1 MKPFT
6 RIRPRPTAERAEAPD
21 GQPSRLVLGRFSAL
35 RRPSPLRVVAAP
47 SPTLFWT
54 ILVSI
59 ALLCL
64 IGLVFVLSA
73 SMVSA
78 NHTQSTSWYW
88 FLRQAFFL
96 GVGACAM
103 WVAVRVDYH
112 RWIRLGRVIL
122 GLSIVALLLVLLP
135 TGLRHEI
142 NGASRWLGPDFIYFQ
157 PSEMAKLGIILWL
170 AGLLDRRRSSIRDY
184 RVTILPAFTVL
195 GVVAGLIVVEPD
207 LGTTTLVCCIV
218 VAMLAVA
225 GARLDTLA
233 LLGAPA
239 GVLGFFVSLRGYHRE
254 RLLAFLD
261 PWAHANDAG
270 YQTLQSQV
278 GLASGGLFGVGIGN
292 SKLKWGFLP
301 EAHTD
306 FIFSVIGEEAGLI
319 GCVLVISLFFVFIVA
334 GINAGR
340 RCRDL
345 AGLLVSVGIT
355 CWIGLQAIINIG
367 VSVGV
372 LPNKG
377 ITLPFVSYGG
387 TSLVM
392 TMFAA
397 GILLNIARQP
407 GTVEPGRSR
416 RR

>member
-1 MKPFT
+1 VKPIT
-6 RIRPRPTAERAEAPD
+6 RRGPVEEAAAAD
-21 GQPSRLVLGRFSAL
+21 GQPSRLVLGRFARL

-59 ALLCL
+59 SLLCL

-78 NHTQSTSWYW
+78 NHNQSTSWYW

-96 GVGACAM
+96 GVGAVAM

-112 RWIRLGRVIL
+112 RWIRLGPVIL
-122 GLSIVALLLVLLP
+122 IASIVALVVVLLP

-142 NGASRWLGPDFIYFQ
+142 NGASRWLGPDAIYFQ
-157 PSEMAKLGIILWL
+157 PSEMAKLGVVLWL
-170 AGLLDRRRSSIRDY
+170 AGLLDRRRHDIRDY
-184 RVTILPAFTVL
+184 KVTILPAFAVL
-195 GVVAGLIVVEPD
+195 AVTAGLIVLEPD
-207 LGTTTLVCCIV
+207 LGTTTLVSCIV
-218 VAMLAVA
+218 VVMLAVA
-225 GARLDTLA
+225 GARLDVLA
-233 LLGAPA
+233 GIGLPA
-239 GVLGFFVSLRGYHRE
+239 GAAGFALSMRGYHRA

-261 PWAHANDAG
+261 PWAHASDAG
-270 YQTLQSQV
+270 WQTLQSQV
-278 GLASGGLFGVGIGN
+278 GLASGGWFGVGIGN
-292 SKLKWGFLP
+292 SKAKWGFLP

-306 FIFSVIGEEAGLI
+306 FIFAIIGEEAGLI
-319 GCVLVISLFFVFIVA
+319 GCTVVIGLFLVFIVA
-334 GINAGR
+334 GVNAAR
-340 RCRDL
+340 RARDL
-345 AGLLVSVGIT
+345 AGMLLAVGIAT
-355 CWIGLQAIINIG
+355 WIGLQALVNIG

-407 GTVEPGRSR
+407 GTVEPGRPR